1 MIVSHGLLI
10 HQMDFKI
17 TFVNRDLDEDIHM
30 NQPDGFVENGKEGM
44 SCKLLKFL
52 YSLKQAPKQ

>member
-17 TFVNRDLDEDIHM
+17 TFVNRELDEDIYM
-30 NQPDGFVENGKEGM
+30 NHPDGFVENVKEGM